1 MSTLNK
7 RKSATPQPN
16 LDNSLNPPPNK
27 ATVISNTLISRPIT
41 SLKAK
46 ALDEIQQQVE
56 LFTATKANQPNRN
69 VDSTSDNSDLE
80 VIADTSFP
88 EEIEA
93 MLVDYIT
100 NEESQVTAATTNA
113 ADKEPACIAPQEQDT
128 ATITNEPDKE
138 PARNAPQEQILPR
151 SLFIPRTD
159 NATALIENAE
169 GVAGSNSFTA
179 NFTASGGII
188 IQPLTLEAHAVLAKY
203 FQSLNLCTDSS
214 NAPKLKAI
222 IEGLHST
229 VSTDWISAKLTSLG
243 FGVIHVENIIGS
255 QSGTPTNKFRAELP
269 QNPNNKLVFKVTKL
283 GPFTVTIVP
292 PSKPKPVIQCFKCQ
306 QFGHTQFECK
316 QDKTT
321 CSKCAGEHHY
331 TKCLKSRNLPGT
343 CINCGGNHVAN
354 FPGCTFYQSALS
366 KLLPD
371 GPTRRAGQSL
381 QALGWIGEPSFSRP
395 IINAMPTAAFQA
407 AMRPTLNQAYQPT
420 PIRKGPSIP
429 RPPHPT

>member
-243 FGVIHVENIIGS
+243 FGVIHVENII
-255 QSGTPTNKFRAELP
+255 
-269 QNPNNKLVFKVTKL
+269 VTKL

-306 QFGHTQFECK
+306 QFGHTNLNASKIRQLVQNALEN
-316 QDKTT
+316 TT
-321 CSKCAGEHHY
+321 I
-331 TKCLKSRNLPGT
+331 RNASNLEIFAPVLT
-343 CINCGGNHVAN
+343 AEAITSHFPAAHFIN
-354 FPGCTFYQSALS
+354 L
-366 KLLPD
+366 
-371 GPTRRAGQSL
+371 R
-381 QALGWIGEPSFSRP
+381 
-395 IINAMPTAAFQA
+395 
-407 AMRPTLNQAYQPT
+407 
-420 PIRKGPSIP
+420 
-429 RPPHPT
+429 